1 MKKKNLIFTN
11 LAAAM
16 LAMAAC
22 SKEETVTVEP
32 RTIDNE
38 KELTYLMLEA
48 SVNPD
53 IVSAMNSEARASL
66 EVGLEESV
74 YFDEILSDE
83 SLQTKAFVGEG
94 RELLRSYLLEKSV
107 ARKSSTDET
116 FNLGNVEIYWPY
128 CDDWDGVSQPVVV
141 FNHNDEFQ
149 YIEDDKTY
157 AYRLSEDG
165 GAVETLI
172 VDEAY
177 AMENPVWVINQSDVT
192 LDDIVNLKNG
202 NYDKTNIVPRN
213 NAETKA
219 VYRDSPLI
227 VNSICSTKQHDDWAN
242 GGSEYIILWFYPNE
256 TLDHIRENRS
266 WQIQISRKDIKK
278 GKTVDVNLAGNLDW
292 APMQVYNK
300 LHVME
305 FDPGKDTEAM
315 VDLKVIIGLNTYTRH
330 STYKTNKTNDDIM
343 DVEIERG
350 SYLSGEN
357 SQLISGY
364 TNKYLQTFSGD
375 GVTVT
380 TTLTVGELPK

>member
-16 LAMAAC
+16 LAMSAC
-22 SKEETVTVEP
+22 SKEETVTIEP

-94 RELLRSYLLEKSV
+94 RDLLRSYLLEKSI
-107 ARKSSTDET
+107 ARKSSSDET

-165 GAVETLI
+165 GSVERII

-266 WQIQISRKDIKK
+266 WQIQISRKEIKE
-278 GKTVDVNLAGNLDW
+278 GKTMDVNLAGNLDW
-292 APMQVYNK
+292 APMQFCNK

-305 FDPGKDTEAM
+305 FDPGKDSEPTVTLDVM
-315 VDLKVIIGLNTYTRH
+315 VGMSTYTLR
-330 STYKTNKTNDDIM
+330 STYKSNKSNDNVM
-343 DVEIERG
+343 THEILRG

-357 SQLISGY
+357 SQLMSGY
-364 TNKYLQTFSGD
+364 ANKYIQKFSGD

-380 TTLTVGELPK
+380 TTLTIGELPK